1 MIEKPIT
8 SLKGVGE
15 ALAIRFQR
23 LGIHHVNDL
32 IEHFPQRYEDRSCL
46 LTINQLCHGVF
57 ASFSATVEKGDVQRV
72 RGKTISRLWVRDE
85 TGVAVLVWF
94 NQPYRATAWKR
105 GTKVIVYG
113 KVNRFRELLQV
124 ESPEVDLAD
133 AAELL
138 NSTRIVPIYP
148 LTQGLGARTLRKLIA
163 GALHAEQPLSETL
176 PATIRQKYHLLDRDR
191 AFQEIHF
198 PTDWATMQAAKR
210 RIVFEELFYL
220 QCALAFLRHQRLDDR
235 RSVRHS
241 PDGAVVQQLQAQLP
255 FGLTKDQQTAYEE
268 IAGDMESTRPMLRLL
283 QGDVGS
289 GKTAVAVLALAK
301 TIENGLQGVLM
312 APTEILAEQ
321 HYATIAPLFRRL
333 GLATAL
339 LTGRIK
345 GGQRRELL
353 QSLQTGSIHLLIGTH
368 ALLQPDVVFQKL
380 GLVVT
385 DEQHRFG
392 VGQRATLQEKGEVP
406 HTLVMSATPIPRT
419 MALTLYGDMDVS
431 VIRQLPPGRQPI
443 TTAIRA
449 GQAAREKVYKFLVTE
464 AAAGRQGYVVC
475 PLVED
480 SDKLSAQSATEV
492 FRELTS
498 TFLRGIRCGLLHGRM
513 NAVDKENVMRDF
525 AEGRISVLIATTV
538 IEVGINVPKATMMII
553 EDADRFGLAQ
563 LHQLRGRVGRGSE
576 RSFCV
581 LLHDDDVS
589 VIPERLK
596 VLAETNDGFVVAEK
610 DLLLRGPGQFLGYRQ
625 HGLPEMKMA
634 NLADD
639 CDILDEARQA
649 ALAAMNRRIGTDE
662 ILPLLQQRFDRFFGV
677 LFAG

>member
-133 AAELL
+133 AAERL

-443 TTAIRA
+443 STAIRS

-649 ALAAMNRRIGTDE
+649 ALEAMNRRIGTDE

>member
-443 TTAIRA
+443 TTAIRS

-498 TFLRGIRCGLLHGRM
+498 TFLRGIRCGLLNGRM

-538 IEVGINVPKATMMII
+538 IEVGINGPKATMMII

-649 ALAAMNRRIGTDE
+649 ALEAMNRRIGTDE

>member
-85 TGVAVLVWF
+85 TGVAVLIWF

-198 PTDWATMQAAKR
+198 PTDWAAMQAAKR

-392 VGQRATLQEKGEVP
+392 VGQRAMLQEKGEVP

-443 TTAIRA
+443 TTAIRS

-649 ALAAMNRRIGTDE
+649 ALEAMNRRIGTDE

>member
-15 ALAIRFQR
+15 ALAVRFQR

-46 LTINQLCHGVF
+46 LTISQLCPGVF
-57 ASFSATVEKGDVQRV
+57 ASFSATVDHGEVQRV

-85 TGVAVLVWF
+85 TGVAVLIWF

-105 GTKVIVYG
+105 GTKIIVYG
-113 KVNRFRELLQV
+113 KINRFRELWQV

-163 GALHAEQPLSETL
+163 GALHAAQPLSETL
-176 PATIRQKYHLLDRDR
+176 PASIRQNFHLLDRDR

-198 PTDWATMQAAKR
+198 PTDWAAMQAAKR

-220 QCALAFLRHQRLDDR
+220 QCALAFLRRQRLDDR
-235 RSVRHS
+235 RSVRHA
-241 PDGAVVQQLQAQLP
+241 PDGALVQQLQAQLP
-255 FGLTKDQQTAYEE
+255 FGLTDDQQTAYEE
-268 IAGDMESTRPMLRLL
+268 IARDMESTRPMLRLL

-321 HYATIAPLFRRL
+321 HYATIAPLFRHL
-333 GLATAL
+333 GLAAAL

-368 ALLQPDVVFQKL
+368 ALLQPDVVFRKL

-443 TTAIRA
+443 TTAIRS
-449 GQAAREKVYKFLVTE
+449 GQTAREKVYKFLVTE

-498 TFLRGIRCGLLHGRM
+498 TFLRGLRCGLLHGRM
-513 NAVDKENVMRDF
+513 NAADKENVMRDF

-553 EDADRFGLAQ
+553 ENADRFGLAQ

-576 RSFCV
+576 RSYCV

-596 VLAETNDGFVVAEK
+596 VLSETNDGFVVAEK

-649 ALAAMNRRIGTDE
+649 ALEAMNNRTGMDG

>member
-1 MIEKPIT
+1 
-8 SLKGVGE
+8 
-15 ALAIRFQR
+15 
-23 LGIHHVNDL
+23 
-32 IEHFPQRYEDRSCL
+32 
-46 LTINQLCHGVF
+46 
-57 ASFSATVEKGDVQRV
+57 
-72 RGKTISRLWVRDE
+72 
-85 TGVAVLVWF
+85 
-94 NQPYRATAWKR
+94 
-105 GTKVIVYG
+105 
-113 KVNRFRELLQV
+113 
-124 ESPEVDLAD
+124 
-133 AAELL
+133 
-138 NSTRIVPIYP
+138 
-148 LTQGLGARTLRKLIA
+148 
-163 GALHAEQPLSETL
+163 
-176 PATIRQKYHLLDRDR
+176 
-191 AFQEIHF
+191 
-198 PTDWATMQAAKR
+198 
-210 RIVFEELFYL
+210 
-220 QCALAFLRHQRLDDR
+220 
-235 RSVRHS
+235 
-241 PDGAVVQQLQAQLP
+241 
-255 FGLTKDQQTAYEE
+255 
-268 IAGDMESTRPMLRLL
+268 
-283 QGDVGS
+283 
-289 GKTAVAVLALAK
+289 
-301 TIENGLQGVLM
+301 
-312 APTEILAEQ
+312 
-321 HYATIAPLFRRL
+321 
-333 GLATAL
+333 
-339 LTGRIK
+339 
-345 GGQRRELL
+345 
-353 QSLQTGSIHLLIGTH
+353 
-368 ALLQPDVVFQKL
+368 
-380 GLVVT
+380 
-385 DEQHRFG
+385 
-392 VGQRATLQEKGEVP
+392 
-406 HTLVMSATPIPRT
+406 
-419 MALTLYGDMDVS
+419 
-431 VIRQLPPGRQPI
+431 
-443 TTAIRA
+443 
-449 GQAAREKVYKFLVTE
+449 VTE

-649 ALAAMNRRIGTDE
+649 ALEAMNRRIGTDE